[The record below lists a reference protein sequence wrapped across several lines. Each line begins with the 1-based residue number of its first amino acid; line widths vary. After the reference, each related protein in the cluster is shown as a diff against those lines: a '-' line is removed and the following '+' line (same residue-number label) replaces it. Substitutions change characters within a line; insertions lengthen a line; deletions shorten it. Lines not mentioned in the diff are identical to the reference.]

1 MLMQQNPYCGL
12 AIAIDG
18 IDGASKTTQARR
30 LVRELDRRGIHA
42 VYTKEPWWGQMT
54 EGDHRLRRAITGID
68 GDGARPTPEDIQR
81 LFADNRQR
89 HLVWEVIPQLG
100 QAAPTVVVLDRYCF
114 STMAY
119 GEATTSLSFPDLY
132 RMHEEL
138 KWFFLPDVAFILEL
152 PPDEAL
158 ARLHKNPDIF
168 EQRETLERVRASYQK
183 LATFFKNEN
192 VYLIDA
198 RGSEEEVF
206 MKLMPFVQEA
216 LIRKFGH

>member
-1 MLMQQNPYCGL
+1 MQQNPYSGI

-18 IDGASKTTQARR
+18 IDGAAKTTQAHR
-30 LVRELDRRGIHA
+30 LVRELDSRGIHA

-68 GDGARPTPEDIQR
+68 GDGTRPTPEEIQR
-81 LFADNRQR
+81 LFIDNRQR

-100 QAAPTVVVLDRYCF
+100 ALAPTVVVLDRYCF

-119 GEATTSLSFPDLY
+119 GEATTSLSFEDLY

-138 KWFFLPDVAFILEL
+138 KWFFLPDVSFILEL
-152 PPDEAL
+152 PADEAL

-168 EQRETLERVRASYQK
+168 EHRETLERVRTSYQK
-183 LATFFKNEN
+183 LATFFKNES
-192 VYLIDA
+192 VHLIDA
-198 RGSEEEVF
+198 RGSEDEVF
-206 MKLMPFVQEA
+206 AKLLPRVEEA
-216 LIRKFGH
+216 LAQRSKH